1 MRLLTVQ
8 EYLNAV
14 IATNAAGL
22 FDREAIAKCGGVLI
36 MVLRSGFCLIP
47 AEPPTAMAVR
57 VLFSLNVGERPAY
70 ELLERRS
77 LRPL

>member
-1 MRLLTVQ
+1 
-8 EYLNAV
+8 
-14 IATNAAGL
+14 
-22 FDREAIAKCGGVLI
+22 